1 MEVFNKLYTSVTQTV
16 SQLSSVLPGNPVTRE
31 YDITGHIASA
41 GRGCMWKI
49 YSGTKKSTGQ
59 EASIFLLE
67 KRQFDRYSKEDRE
80 EIFEIA
86 RRGVTQITKIRH
98 PQVLTV
104 QHPLEE
110 SRESFAFATEPVYA
124 SLANVLGD
132 TTNIPSQVISE
143 LGNYSLYETEI
154 KYGLLQLIEGIQF
167 IHNETKLVHR
177 NISPHSVVLNSHG
190 IWKIFG
196 FDYCVSSENANRYD
210 YNPNQNILAIPSL
223 EYTAPECALENGYSS
238 RADYYALGVL
248 IGAIYAK
255 KCNPFKTFGRDYTA
269 FKKNAQELR
278 AGKCPNLI
286 NVPQA
291 VRSHVEKLLT
301 ASPER
306 RPDLVQLSKVPYFD
320 DIGVKSLSYLDTL
333 FQRDNQDKAKFYKGL
348 PQIIKMLPARINLH
362 RILQCLVKEFVHP
375 TMIPFVLPNV
385 LLIAESC
392 SKAEYEKHI
401 FPHIKSI
408 MSLQDP
414 VQILLIFM
422 QNMELLLK
430 LTSANDVKLY
440 VLPMV
445 YKALESNSTQ
455 VQELCLAVLPSFANL
470 IDYPSMKNS
479 LLPRIKHLCAKS
491 AVSSVRVNCLLC
503 VGQLLPQ
510 LDKWLVL
517 DDILMF
523 LPTVTP
529 REPAVIMA
537 IIGIYKVAANN
548 EMLGIPKEFAANK
561 VLPFLWPLSIENGLT
576 LQQYH
581 VITAFISELSQKVQ
595 SEHTRKLEQLNTGAT
610 DSNPLQYDILAPSKT
625 DNGNSDDQQIGI
637 ATKDFVDKAKIEKP
651 ATSRPLTLGEMK
663 PMENSVPKLSAPM
676 NSTFSL
682 STQPTSFVPPQSS
695 FQPIPMWQQPQR
707 PAVPQYNPVG
717 ANYNGNPPMDQFQA
731 LLPSTTSSNLLNNHS
746 QTKTPLLQPMNS
758 LRSSTTVASQGSNI
772 LTKEDILEF
781 LK

>member
-49 YSGTKKSTGQ
+49 YTGTKKSTGQ

-67 KRQFDRYSKEDRE
+67 KRLLERYSKEDRE
-80 EIFEIA
+80 EIFEIV

-132 TTNIPSQVISE
+132 TTNIPSSVISE

-177 NISPHSVVLNSHG
+177 NISPHSVVLNSYG

-196 FDYCVSSENANRYD
+196 FDYCASNENANRYE
-210 YNPNQNILAIPSL
+210 YNPNLNILAIPSL
-223 EYTAPECALENGYSS
+223 EYTAPECVLESAYSS
-238 RADYYALGVL
+238 RADYYSLGVL
-248 IGAIYAK
+248 ICAIYAK

-269 FKKNAQELR
+269 FKKHAQELR
-278 AGKCPNLI
+278 SAKCPCLM

-291 VRSHVEKLLT
+291 MRSNVEKLLT

-362 RILQCLVKEFVHP
+362 RILTCLVKEFIHP

-392 SKAEYEKHI
+392 TKTEYEKHI

-430 LTSANDVKLY
+430 LTLPNDVKLY

-445 YKALESNSTQ
+445 YKALESSSTQ

-479 LLPRIKHLCAKS
+479 LLPRIKHLCSKS
-491 AVSSVRVNCLLC
+491 GVASVRVNCLLC

-517 DDILMF
+517 DDILVF

-537 IIGIYKVAANN
+537 IIGIYKVAANH

-561 VLPFLWPLSIENGLT
+561 VLPFLWPLSIEHGLT
-576 LQQYH
+576 SQQYN
-581 VITAFISELSQKVQ
+581 VIMAFVTELSSKVQ
-595 SEHTRKLEQLNTGAT
+595 AEHMRKLEQLNTGGS
-610 DSNPLQYDILAPSKT
+610 DSSTLQYNILASSKT
-625 DNGNSDDQQIGI
+625 ESLSSDDNPIDI
-637 ATKDFVDKAKIEKP
+637 ITKDFVDKSKIEKP
-651 ATSRPLTLGEMK
+651 PSRPPTLSEMK
-663 PMENSVPKLSAPM
+663 PLENSTSKM
-676 NSTFSL
+676 NALGPINPSFSL
-682 STQPTSFVPPQSS
+682 PTPSAQFVPPST
-695 FQPIPMWQQPQR
+695 FQKMPMWQQQR
-707 PAVPQYNPVG
+707 TNAHYNPTK
-717 ANYNGNPPMDQFQA
+717 AYMNGSQSFDHFQA
-731 LLPSTTSSNLLNNHS
+731 LLPPTNGNNFNNNIPS
-746 QTKTPLLQPMNS
+746 KTPLLQPMS
-758 LRSSTTVASQGSNI
+758 TSRSNCTGSSQSSNI

>member
-1 MEVFNKLYTSVTQTV
+1 
-16 SQLSSVLPGNPVTRE
+16 
-31 YDITGHIASA
+31 
-41 GRGCMWKI
+41 MWKI

-348 PQIIKMLPARINLH
+348 SQIIKMLPARINLH